1 MEIWKDTGNSMKDL
15 EAQQKI
21 RLQMVTLVL
30 LVVHRTQRKIPLP
43 IIPVE
48 LEVILYPLPIKLQMD
63 ITAVIWIM
71 LPHHR

>member
-1 MEIWKDTGNSMKDL
+1 MKVPV
-15 EAQQKI
+15 AQQKI
-21 RLQMVTLVL
+21 KQQMEIMVL
-30 LVVHRTQRKIPLP
+30 LVVHRIQREIPLP